1 MTCNSS
7 LVATQNIRYFSSLCL
22 PPGFLPFAKR
32 RELKDLDYLQ
42 SYPCLMTHESAH
54 MIPEQGNHR
63 SLVF

>member
-7 LVATQNIRYFSSLCL
+7 LVAPQNIYYFFSLCL
-22 PPGFLPFAKR
+22 LPRFLLFAKR
-32 RELKDLDYLQ
+32 QELKGLDYLQ

-54 MIPEQGNHR
+54 MIPEQENHR